1 VPWVVQYNIQER
13 VPSKMAENVQAAIW
27 AVVAMDASA
36 DGYVGNEDEGEGGN
50 DGKNGNDGLDRLE
63 GEGEEFAISLSLVR
77 PARLA
82 MTKGVALTKTRS
94 C

>member
-1 VPWVVQYNIQER
+1 
-13 VPSKMAENVQAAIW
+13 MAENVWTAIP
-27 AVVAMDASA
+27 AVLAMEASAA
-36 DGYVGNEDEGEGGN
+36 DGYVGNEDEGEGGD

-63 GEGEEFAISLSLVR
+63 REGEEFAISPSLVR

-82 MTKGVALTKTRS
+82 KTKRVALMETKS